1 MDLSKRVDYELLYE
15 LELCDPDTDQP
26 LGITFKLR
34 SAGSDA
40 VKKIL
45 REHTNRN
52 LERRIKGK
60 LPKADQLEKEELEK
74 AAACIASWDWGGH
87 TWKGKKPDLSLKLAI
102 EVMDEQGWIF
112 GQVSEAANKVA
123 NFSPSQPE
131 KPAST

>member
-1 MDLSKRVDYELLYE
+1 MDLSKRVDYELLYD
-15 LELCDPDTDQP
+15 LELRDPDTDQP
-26 LGITFKLR
+26 LGIVFRLR

-45 REHTNRN
+45 REQTNRN

-60 LPKADQLEKEELEK
+60 LPKADQLEQEELEK

-87 TWKGKKPDLSLKLAI
+87 TWKGKKPDLSMKMAM
-102 EVMDEQGWIF
+102 EVLDEQGWIF

-123 NFSPSQPE
+123 NFSPAS
-131 KPAST
+131 PATSPNT